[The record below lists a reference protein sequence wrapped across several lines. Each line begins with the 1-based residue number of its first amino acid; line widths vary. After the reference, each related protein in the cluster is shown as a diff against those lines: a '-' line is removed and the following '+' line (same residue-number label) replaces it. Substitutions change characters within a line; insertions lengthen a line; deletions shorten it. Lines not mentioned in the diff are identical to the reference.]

1 MILKKMGSLATAA
14 VFSLSSLVTTAS
26 ADWTPDGPIKMM
38 IGFAAGGGVDT
49 QGRLIAEELEKRHGW
64 KIIPE
69 QVTGKGGMNLMMAL
83 AKEKNDGTVIG
94 MTVSETMGYNIA
106 AATRSPIQFEDFT
119 AIASTAEFQMGI
131 VSLSE
136 KGWKTIDDV
145 VAAAKGGETI
155 RFGVMSPKLAD
166 LAYLVGKAQG
176 VDFNIVQ
183 VKGGKAVMNG
193 LNAGDLDI
201 GWVAGAQAKG
211 VAAGTMV
218 NLASGLNTPL
228 AMSPNA
234 PTMNDMGV
242 GFDAGGYF
250 MFAAPAGIPEEARQK
265 LATSIAE
272 IVNDSST
279 KAGGLINKAF
289 GGPAVLTGDELNN
302 YLKGKLSA
310 SGDLLTAAS
319 E

>member
-1 MILKKMGSLATAA
+1 
-14 VFSLSSLVTTAS
+14 
-26 ADWTPDGPIKMM
+26 
-38 IGFAAGGGVDT
+38 
-49 QGRLIAEELEKRHGW
+49 
-64 KIIPE
+64 
-69 QVTGKGGMNLMMAL
+69 MMAL

-302 YLKGKLSA
+302 YLKGKLALLAIYSQQRLNKTNRLRQRELCRSRPNTNFSFEQTTKHRVCISDYCPRAISSIDFCMDPLRRRIRILRKSA
-310 SGDLLTAAS
+310 PPRIYR
-319 E
+319 